1 MIDIVFIAIS
11 FIQLIIVILIYRK
24 VKCQQSKIETIIA
37 STELMKQRQNAI
49 YYSHLLSLKGAC
61 IKAEDYAQA
70 AVVDRVIKEQYGK
83 EIEL

>member
-11 FIQLIIVILIYRK
+11 FIQLIIINLIYRK
-24 VKCQQSKIETIIA
+24 IKCQQSKIETIIA
-37 STELMKQRQNAI
+37 STELMKRRQNAI

-83 EIEL
+83 GIEL